1 MRLKLREKVNYL
13 KQRLVDQQ
21 KERYGRKKGFF
32 TLSEKNSLK
41 KRFKANRKS
50 LSIYTEAKTFEIPRG
65 RNKIKKLTMILKN
78 HSGRNNTGEITVR
91 HQGGRSKRFY
101 RMLNYK
107 HLIEGPA
114 RIVKIDY
121 DPNRTGFI
129 ALLLF
134 PSGLM
139 TYVLCAEDVKIG
151 QKILISR
158 GPENRKRRLLRLD
171 KIVNKN
177 KFVSFKD
184 FKTVNE
190 NIIDEFTDRGS
201 LRIRQYLGLDSGNIL
216 PLRFIPLGSFV
227 FNIGKTT
234 NSRAIYGRSAGVYL
248 KLVTKKMQNNGIGFA
263 GLALPSGKI
272 IYVDLDCVATF
283 GRVSNSDHHI
293 RKLTKAGQ
301 NRWRGIRPSVRGV
314 AMNPV
319 DHPMGGGEGKTS
331 GGRPSVSAWGR
342 LTKGYKTRKKRV
354 IKKEKTLLRRRNQ
367 LLNYKIELRKPL
379 SRTYY
384 YQRGYFQDRPAYY
397 FNNKNLDHLLKLLQ
411 KKRSPMSGSLNKIST
426 QDLHS
431 IFYK

>member
-1 MRLKLREKVNYL
+1 MKIKLREKVNFL

-32 TLSEKNSLK
+32 TLSQKNTLK
-41 KRFKANRKS
+41 KIFKARLKKS
-50 LSIYTEAKTFEIPRG
+50 RTYYQAKTFEIPRG
-65 RNKIKKLTMILKN
+65 RTKIKKLTLIVKN
-78 HSGRNNTGEITVR
+78 HSGRNNTGQITVR
-91 HQGGRSKRFY
+91 HKGGRAKRFY
-101 RMLNYK
+101 RVLNYK
-107 HLIEGPA
+107 HFIEGPA

-139 TYVLCAEDVKIG
+139 SYVLCAEKVKLG

-158 GPENRKRRLLRLD
+158 GLAYRRRRLVKLDEAVTNKKYLNYHDLKSEDPKEVKEKGGFRLR
-171 KIVNKN
+171 
-177 KFVSFKD
+177 
-184 FKTVNE
+184 
-190 NIIDEFTDRGS
+190 
-201 LRIRQYLGLDSGNIL
+201 QHLGLDVGNIL

-227 FNIGKTT
+227 FNIGQTV
-234 NSRAIYGRSAGVYL
+234 NSHPIYGRAAGVYL
-248 KLVTKKMQNNGIGFA
+248 KLVTKKMQPNGIGYA
-263 GLALPSGKI
+263 GLSLPSGKH
-272 IYVDLDCVATF
+272 IYVDLDCIATL

-342 LTKGYKTRKKRV
+342 LTKGFKTKK
-354 IKKEKTLLRRRNQ
+354 KKEIKRYKFLQRRRNQ
-367 LLNYKIELRKPL
+367 LLNYKIELKRRLP
-379 SRTYY
+379 RTYY
-384 YQRGYFQDRPAYY
+384 FQRSYFNKRSLTY
-397 FNNKNLDHLLKLLQ
+397 FNNRSFENLIKNIQ
-411 KKRSPMSGSLNKIST
+411 KQQKSLNVNNIST
-426 QDLHS
+426 TKLHT
-431 IFYK
+431 ILNKNN

>member
-1 MRLKLREKVNYL
+1 MKGKLREKVNYL

-32 TLSEKNSLK
+32 TLSEKNTLK
-41 KRFKANRKS
+41 KKFKANRKT
-50 LSIYTEAKTFEIPRG
+50 LSTYSEAKTFEIPRG
-65 RNKIKKLTMILKN
+65 RNKIKKLTLILKN

-101 RMLNYK
+101 RMINYK

-158 GPENRKRRLLRLD
+158 GVENRKRRLLKLD
-171 KIVNKN
+171 NIINK
-177 KFVSFKD
+177 KQFVSFQD
-184 FKTVNE
+184 YKTVDQT
-190 NIIDEFTDRGS
+190 ISHDYTDHGG
-201 LRIRQYLGLDSGNIL
+201 LRIRQYLGLDVGNIL

-227 FNIGKTT
+227 FNLGKTT

-248 KLVTKKMQNNGIGFA
+248 KLMTKKMQENGIGYA

-293 RKLTKAGQ
+293 QKLTKAGQ

-342 LTKGYKTRKKRV
+342 LTKGFKTKKKRY
-354 IKKEKTLLRRRNQ
+354 IKKEKAILRRRNQ
-367 LLNYKIELRKPL
+367 LLNYKIELKKPL
-379 SRTYY
+379 PRTYHF
-384 YQRGYFQDRPAYY
+384 QRGYFKDRPSNY
-397 FNNKNLDHLLKLLQ
+397 FTNKNIDHFLKVFQ
-411 KKRSPMSGSLNKIST
+411 KKKKSFSYSLNNIST
-426 QDLHS
+426 HDLHS

>member
-1 MRLKLREKVNYL
+1 MRAKLREKVNYL
-13 KQRLVDQQ
+13 KQRLVNQQ
-21 KERYGRKKGFF
+21 KDRYGLKKGFF
-32 TLSEKNSLK
+32 TLSEKNTLR
-41 KRFKANRKS
+41 KRFKARRKS
-50 LSIYTEAKTFEIPRG
+50 LAAYSEAKTFEIPRG
-65 RNKIKKLTMILKN
+65 RNKVKKLTLILK
-78 HSGRNNTGEITVR
+78 SKGGRNNTGKITVR

-101 RMLNYK
+101 RMINYK
-107 HLIEGPA
+107 HLVEGPA

-158 GPENRKRRLLRLD
+158 GVENRKRRLQNLD
-171 KIVNKN
+171 QIVTK
-177 KFVSFKD
+177 KQFVSFQD
-184 FKTVNE
+184 FKNVDQTIV
-190 NIIDEFTDRGS
+190 DEYNDKGG
-201 LRIRQYLGLDSGNIL
+201 LRIRQYLGLDAGNIL

-227 FNIGKTT
+227 FNISKNT
-234 NSRAIYGRSAGVYL
+234 NGRAVYGRAAGVYL
-248 KLVTKKMQNNGIGFA
+248 KLVTKKMQDNGTGYA

-272 IYVDLDCVATF
+272 VYVDLDCIATF

-342 LTKGYKTRKKRV
+342 LTKGFKTKKKRY
-354 IKKEKTLLRRRNQ
+354 IKKEKFLLRRRNQ

-379 SRTYY
+379 PRTYY
-384 YQRGYFQDRPAYY
+384 YQRGYFQDRPIDY
-397 FNNKNLDHLLKLLQ
+397 FTNRNIEHFLKIYQ
-411 KKRSPMSGSLNKIST
+411 RKKASFSSTINKIST
-426 QDLHS
+426 KDLHS